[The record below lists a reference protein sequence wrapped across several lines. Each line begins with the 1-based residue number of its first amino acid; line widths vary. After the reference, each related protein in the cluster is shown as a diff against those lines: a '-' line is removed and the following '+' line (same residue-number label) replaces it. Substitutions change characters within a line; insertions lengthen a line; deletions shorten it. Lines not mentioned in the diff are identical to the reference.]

1 MVHEDIFVEGMQ
13 YGDGM
18 AEVTGI
24 TIWAK
29 NREKRKI
36 TVT

>member
-1 MVHEDIFVEGMQ
+1 MMQEDIFVEAVQ

-24 TIWAK
+24 TIRT
-29 NREKRKI
+29 NGRKGGKL
-36 TVT
+36 